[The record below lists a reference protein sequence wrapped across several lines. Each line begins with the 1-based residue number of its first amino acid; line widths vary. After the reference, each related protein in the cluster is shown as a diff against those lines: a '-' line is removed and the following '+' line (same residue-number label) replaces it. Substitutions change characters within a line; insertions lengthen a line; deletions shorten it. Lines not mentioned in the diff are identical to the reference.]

1 LETTQE
7 SQAINQR
14 AVAERA
20 ATKVKSENE
29 IKRLDAELETQNID
43 ERLFRAKAMDLA
55 VNSLKDK
62 YISSINLT
70 ALDETDAQSAM
81 LAGLIS
87 KFTTTKAAVSNE

>member
-1 LETTQE
+1 
-7 SQAINQR
+7 
-14 AVAERA
+14 
-20 ATKVKSENE
+20 
-29 IKRLDAELETQNID
+29 
-43 ERLFRAKAMDLA
+43 MDLA